1 MGQIIPIRGM
11 SEAGV
16 ITDVD
21 PASLPLTAFT
31 RAKNVRFDEG
41 AVLRSPVFRTVK
53 ASLGFNP
60 RYVYGVNPITG
71 YSTVVIATD
80 TYGIQE
86 YANGSLT
93 DRSGSISATSAND
106 LVWTGTT
113 LANIVYINRSDKVP
127 SYKAIGGTN
136 FAALTNWDSNWR
148 AESLR
153 SYGDFLIG
161 LNMTESSTNY
171 GTRVRWSNIATANAI
186 PDSWDASDTTKS
198 AGFNDLVQ
206 MQSPILDGATL
217 GTNFIV
223 YSKSDVWLME
233 FVGGTFIFNFRKVF
247 SDIGI
252 INQNCAIEVD
262 SRHYVFAD
270 NDIYVHDGN
279 TRESIVDQRVKNYI
293 FQGLDSSKT
302 DVCFV
307 ARHPELEEIYFC
319 YNSGDDMAEFTA
331 SNRCNRAAVYNYK
344 NGTWSFLDLPN
355 VASATI
361 ANVNS
366 SATYQNSTAS
376 YAAIGGSY
384 WSQQANFDTH
394 CIFVGQDNSTDGI
407 TSDKMYGLDLN
418 DTGSLSFALDSEATK
433 SPLLERTGIDL
444 DEMVKLSG
452 YKVINKVYPQITTN
466 NLSKTFSFN
475 FGAANLITGTPNY
488 ETTVT
493 YDISADHK
501 IDSRAAGRYLSY
513 KLSLPDNKDFSF
525 IGFDMDVLVTGR
537 R

>member
-1 MGQIIPIRGM
+1 MGQILPIRGL
-11 SEAGV
+11 SDVGV
-16 ITDVD
+16 VTDID
-21 PASLPLTAFT
+21 PASLPVSGYT

-86 YANGSLT
+86 YSNGSLT

-127 SYKAIGGTN
+127 SYKLIGGTN

-171 GTRVRWSNIATANAI
+171 PTRVRWSNIATANAI
-186 PDSWDASDTTKS
+186 PDSWDATDTTKS

-206 MQSPILDGATL
+206 MQSPIIDGATL
-217 GTNFIV
+217 GTNFIL

-233 FVGGTFIFNFRKVF
+233 FVGGTFIFNFRKIF

-279 TRESIVDQRVKNYI
+279 SRQSIVDQRVKNYI
-293 FQGLDSSKT
+293 FGGLDTSKT
-302 DVCFV
+302 TVCFV

-319 YNSGDDMAEFTA
+319 YNSGDDMAEFT
-331 SNRCNRAAVYNYK
+331 SSTKCNRAAVYNYK
-344 NGTWSFLDLPN
+344 NNTWSFLDLPN
-355 VASATI
+355 VCSATI

-366 SATYQNSTAS
+366 SATYANVTSN
-376 YAAIGGSY
+376 YNNIGGSY

-407 TSDKMYGLDLN
+407 TSDKLYGLDLS
-418 DTGSLSFALDSEATK
+418 DAGSLSFALDSEANK
-433 SPLLERTGIDL
+433 APLIERTGIDL
-444 DEMVKLSG
+444 DEIGNISG
-452 YKVINKVYPQITTN
+452 YKVITKIHPQISTDNTDKN
-466 NLSKTFSFN
+466 FVFN
-475 FGAANLITGTPNY
+475 FGAADLINNTPNY
-488 ETTVT
+488 ESNVT
-493 YDISADHK
+493 FDTSTDHK

-513 KLSLPDNKDFSF
+513 KLTTTDNKDFSF
-525 IGFDMDVLVTGR
+525 IGFDMDMFTTGR